1 MKCEWNGNIDEM
13 KCFLGQVLLLQGTSL
28 VCVPITFEVLN
39 LKLIYVYVSE
49 YEDFII
55 LFDDLGCMT
64 KL

>member
-1 MKCEWNGNIDEM
+1 M

-64 KL
+64 KM